1 MSAFFDP
8 RLRSIFLLG
17 IASGLPWLMIGSVLS
32 AWLKDEGVSRTS
44 IGLFGA
50 VFAVYTINFLWS
62 PLLDK
67 LKLRRFDQRKT
78 WIVVM
83 QGLIILCCVLMALLT
98 PSGNLYVMAVLALCI
113 AICSAT
119 QDIAIDAYRIDII
132 ADDAGL
138 LMPKAASLATA
149 GWWTGYGGIGA
160 LPFILVD
167 ITPLY
172 WQHMYLVL
180 ALIMALLSILTLLAP
195 AVTVNRTVNMTDAK
209 QVGGPLAFVV
219 APFQEFFSRNGTKL
233 ALNILL
239 FIFLFKI
246 GEAFLGRMSIVF
258 YKEIGFSNS
267 DIGTY
272 SKLLNWWVTVA
283 FSLIGGWLTTSLG
296 IYRGLLIAGVAMA
309 ASNLMFALI
318 ASTGPST
325 HLLAAAVFID
335 GFTSA
340 WSTVSMVAF
349 ISLLCHQH
357 FSATQYAM
365 MASISTAGRT
375 LLASSSG
382 GIVDAL
388 DGDWAL
394 FFVLTALMVIPSL
407 WLLIR
412 LGSRVSQL
420 SSPSVKSQ

>member
-1 MSAFFDP
+1 
-8 RLRSIFLLG
+8 
-17 IASGLPWLMIGSVLS
+17 
-32 AWLKDEGVSRTS
+32 
-44 IGLFGA
+44 
-50 VFAVYTINFLWS
+50 
-62 PLLDK
+62 
-67 LKLRRFDQRKT
+67 
-78 WIVVM
+78 
-83 QGLIILCCVLMALLT
+83 MALLT

-138 LMPKAASLATA
+138 LIPKAASLATA

-412 LGSRVSQL
+412 LGARVSQL